1 MNSKESKNWQE
12 AMNKEIECINKN
24 KTWTLVD
31 RVQNK
36 KIIDVKW
43 VHTRKSDNRHKTRLV
58 VRGF

>member
-24 KTWTLVD
+24 KTLTLVD
-31 RVQNK
+31 GVQNK

-43 VHTRKSDNRHKTRLV
+43 VYIVTLV
-58 VRGF
+58 F